1 MKLRE
6 KIKMH
11 DIQPEN
17 LWNFD
22 ETDIRI
28 GCSTKEEV
36 VIPVDILE
44 VYTKSPKDRKLITV
58 IKTISAADSVI
69 PPILII
75 QVYMIIFIIIFI
87 LICLF

>member
-22 ETDIRI
+22 EIDIRV

-36 VIPVDILE
+36 VVLVDILE
-44 VYTKSPKDRKLITV
+44 VYTKSPEDRKSITV
-58 IKTISAADSVI
+58 IEIISVAGNVI
-69 PPILII
+69 PPVLII
-75 QVYMIIFIIIFI
+75 
-87 LICLF
+87 